1 MSEGPTKF
9 TLETI
14 AKQINDLSMEVRVGF
29 ANLDRRISTVEDQLE
44 QMDIRLDTIE
54 SHTLQTR
61 SEVLAL
67 RASFKTTR
75 SLTED
80 VLERNRERVGKPEKP
95 DKKRA

>member
-1 MSEGPTKF
+1 MSEDPTKF

-14 AKQINDLSMEVRVGF
+14 AKQLNDLSMKVRVGF
-29 ANLDRRISTVEDQLE
+29 ASTGKRLSTVEYQLE

-54 SHTLQTR
+54 SYTLQTR

-75 SLTED
+75 VQGSSTVET
-80 VLERNRERVGKPEKP
+80 VRQRTK